1 MSNLPVQSQQ
11 PFSMQPV
18 AMTPASQYSVALSEA
33 ETRAKYAVFAL
44 YEAAMRWPRDE
55 QEARRKIMNEC
66 TRQSLAQSAQY
77 IFPRGDAQVS
87 GPSIHLMQT
96 IARNWGNCDFGWE
109 EIGYD
114 EANNSV
120 MIRAWAEDRQTR
132 VFRSLKKS
140 IKMQKMLKGGNVKM
154 LLDERDRME
163 HVASYAMRYVRSCI
177 QSIIPIDLIEE
188 AMFKCD
194 DTLKGKEGTAIAI
207 RIEKMADAFM
217 SIAVTTK
224 MIETR
229 LRHKM
234 ETCNETEL
242 LELGRIY
249 NTLRDDMGKTED
261 YFPPEG
267 SEHTAARAPVA
278 LKKKAEAPKP
288 AAPVAKPS
296 PATYAPPDPLVSDD
310 PLI

>member
-1 MSNLPVQSQQ
+1 
-11 PFSMQPV
+11 
-18 AMTPASQYSVALSEA
+18 
-33 ETRAKYAVFAL
+33 
-44 YEAAMRWPRDE
+44 
-55 QEARRKIMNEC
+55 MNEC
-66 TRQSLAQSAQY
+66 TRQTLAQSAQY

-96 IARNWGNCDFGWE
+96 IARNWGNADFGWE

-114 EANNSV
+114 ESNNSV
-120 MIRAWAEDRQTR
+120 VIRAWAIDYETNTS
-132 VFRSLKKS
+132 RSLKKS

-154 LLDERDRME
+154 LIDERDRME

-177 QSIIPIDLIEE
+177 QSIIPIDLVEE
-188 AMFKCD
+188 AMMKCD
-194 DTLKGKEGTAIAI
+194 DTLKGKEGTPIAQ

-229 LRHKM
+229 LKHKM
-234 ETCNETEL
+234 DACNETEL

-249 NTLRDDMGKTED
+249 NTLKDEMGKTED

-267 SEHTAARAPVA
+267 SDMVA
-278 LKKKAEAPKP
+278 KKPPIAIKKKETPAPASAPHTPP
-288 AAPVAKPS
+288 AAPA
-296 PATYAPPDPLVSDD
+296 ANRPPHPKDDDDSLV
-310 PLI
+310 